1 MAGYTDK
8 DVIRHWLRLY
18 NRLNGS
24 TYQVESWPDDD
35 SSKKHVDAL
44 CRDAEGRTLAIE
56 HTLIEPYPGH
66 KEDTARFLR
75 TLAVLENHPR
85 LVQAGHMVI
94 VTQAFG
100 AIPKGIKW
108 DEVPQQII
116 AQVAPILTT
125 LPEGARIITVR
136 SPKWSLDLRVSKRK
150 TASDGGNFSTGR
162 IHPGEPG
169 PEIVLAALEK
179 KIPKLAAASADK
191 RILLL
196 EMDAVA
202 GSVADQFALVP
213 DEPRVQAWLS
223 SIDEIWT
230 GNTATLES
238 DDTIFTDQIFPPLYE
253 HANFCSLELTT
264 DAFWQVSR

>member
-1 MAGYTDK
+1 MAGYADK
-8 DVIRHWLRLY
+8 DVIGHWLRLH
-18 NRLNGS
+18 NRLKGS

-35 SSKKHVDAL
+35 SSKKNVDAL
-44 CRDAEGRTLAIE
+44 CRDTEGRTLAIE

-66 KEDTARFLR
+66 KEDTDRFRR
-75 TLAVLENHPR
+75 TLEVLENHPS
-85 LVQAGHMVI
+85 LVQKGYTVI
-94 VTQAFG
+94 VVQAFR

-108 DEVPQQII
+108 DEVPQQMI
-116 AQVAPILTT
+116 AQLAPVLPS
-125 LPEGARIITVR
+125 LPEGARAITV
-136 SPKWSLDLRVSKRK
+136 SGPKWSFDLQVSKRRIA
-150 TASDGGNFSTGR
+150 TGEGNFSTGR

-179 KIPKLAAASADK
+179 KIPKLAATSADK

-230 GNTATLES
+230 VNTATLES
-238 DDTIFTDQIFPPLYE
+238 EDTIFTDQLFSPLYDR
-253 HANFCSLELTT
+253 ANFCSLELTT
-264 DAFWQVSR
+264 DVFRQVSR